1 MKVECVYAS
10 EKEQYLITL
19 LLEESATIEDVIR
32 TSGVLEN
39 FPELDLKG
47 LSVGIFGEK
56 KTLTDCVRQG
66 DRVEIYRPLLI
77 DPMEARRSRAITPKK
92 SKRRT
97 WKIVVI

>member
-10 EKEQYLITL
+10 EKEQYLIAL
-19 LLEESATIEDVIR
+19 SLEEGATIEEVIR
-32 TSGVLEN
+32 ASGALEH
-39 FPELDLKG
+39 FSELELEA
-47 LSVGIFGEK
+47 LPVGIFGEK
-56 KTLTDCVRQG
+56 KTLADVVRQG

-77 DPMEARRSRAITPKK
+77 DPMEARRSRAIAPKK

>member
-10 EKEQYLITL
+10 EKEQYLIAL
-19 LLEESATIEDVIR
+19 SLEAGATIEEVIR
-32 TSGVLEN
+32 ASGVLEH
-39 FPELDLKG
+39 FPELVLEK
-47 LSVGIFGEK
+47 LNVGVFGEK
-56 KTLTDCVRQG
+56 KALTDCVRQD
-66 DRVEIYRPLLI
+66 DRIEIYRPLLI